1 MRFPKF
7 LVKPFGFWRR
17 DVDPVAKAAEIK
29 AKHQAKQQVQG
40 LFTPAQEE
48 LMDELGLKPGSKN
61 SAESKKSEQRV
72 KNTKARDPLT
82 ARQRKLAEELGL
94 IKRK

>member
-1 MRFPKF
+1 
-7 LVKPFGFWRR
+7 
-17 DVDPVAKAAEIK
+17 
-29 AKHQAKQQVQG
+29 
-40 LFTPAQEE
+40 
-48 LMDELGLKPGSKN
+48 MDELGLTPGQVKPEK
-61 SAESKKSEQRV
+61 SKKTKE

>member
-1 MRFPKF
+1 MWLPKR
-7 LVKPFGFWRR
+7 LRKTT
-17 DVDPVAKAAEIK
+17 DPVAKAAEIK
-29 AKHQAKQQVQG
+29 AKYEAKQKAQG

-48 LMDELGLKPGSKN
+48 LMDELGLKPGSKR
-61 SAESKKSEQRV
+61 EVKKEKPV

-94 IKRK
+94 LKRD

>member
-1 MRFPKF
+1 MWLPKR
-7 LVKPFGFWRR
+7 LRKTT
-17 DVDPVAKAAEIK
+17 DPVAKAAEIK
-29 AKHQAKQQVQG
+29 AIYEAKRKEQG

-48 LMDELGLKPGSKN
+48 LMNELGLTPGSKN
-61 SAESKKSEQRV
+61 SKKVEKRV

-94 IKRK
+94 LKRD

>member
-1 MRFPKF
+1 MWLPKR
-7 LVKPFGFWRR
+7 LRKSS
-17 DVDPVAKAAEIK
+17 DPVAKAAEIK
-29 AKHQAKQQVQG
+29 AKYEAKRKEQG

-48 LMDELGLKPGSKN
+48 LMDELGLKPGSKKFQ
-61 SAESKKSEQRV
+61 SKSKAT

-94 IKRK
+94 IKPD

>member
-1 MRFPKF
+1 MWLPKK
-7 LVKPFGFWRR
+7 LRKTT
-17 DVDPVAKAAEIK
+17 DPAAKAAEIK
-29 AKHQAKQQVQG
+29 AKYEAKRKEQG

-48 LMDELGLKPGSKN
+48 LMDELGLKPGSKREVKN
-61 SAESKKSEQRV
+61 EKRV

-94 IKRK
+94 LKRD

>member
-1 MRFPKF
+1 MRWPLNFRFKGVKRDPKE
-7 LVKPFGFWRR
+7 R
-17 DVDPVAKAAEIK
+17 AAEIK
-29 AKHQAKQQVQG
+29 AKYEAKQVPPE
-40 LFTPAQEE
+40 LFTKAQAE
-48 LMDELGLKPGSKN
+48 LMDELGLTPGQVKPEK
-61 SAESKKSEQRV
+61 SKKTKE

>member
-1 MRFPKF
+1 MWLPKR
-7 LVKPFGFWRR
+7 LRKTT
-17 DVDPVAKAAEIK
+17 DPDAKAAEIK
-29 AKHQAKQQVQG
+29 AKYEAKQKAQG

-48 LMDELGLKPGSKN
+48 LMDELGLKPGSNK
-61 SAESKKSEQRV
+61 SQSKVKRA

-94 IKRK
+94 IKPD

>member
-1 MRFPKF
+1 MWLPKR
-7 LVKPFGFWRR
+7 LRKSSN
-17 DVDPVAKAAEIK
+17 PVEKAAEIK
-29 AKHQAKQQVQG
+29 AKYDAKRKEQG

-48 LMDELGLKPGSKN
+48 LMEELGLKPGSKK
-61 SAESKKSEQRV
+61 SESKSKRT

-94 IKRK
+94 IKPD